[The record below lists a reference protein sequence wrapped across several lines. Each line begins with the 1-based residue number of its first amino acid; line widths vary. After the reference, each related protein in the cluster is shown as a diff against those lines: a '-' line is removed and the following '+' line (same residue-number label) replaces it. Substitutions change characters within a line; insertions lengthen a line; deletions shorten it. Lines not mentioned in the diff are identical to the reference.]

1 LANATKSRPLKA
13 RPLLAKSRITAITG
27 HMASSILPDI
37 KREYVE
43 AYGYVLQSKD
53 RAGTRVNVSGGAD
66 YSDPTADTALD
77 QSDNI
82 EELKRLGR
90 KIENLE
96 KDAKTI
102 LSRLKGVFD
111 SGPIESRRTDGH
123 IPTAEEEHQRQQA
136 MKAQMKRAL
145 QEEKGMLEKRLAE
158 IERTIE
164 SA

>member
-1 LANATKSRPLKA
+1 MANATKPRPKPRPLV
-13 RPLLAKSRITAITG
+13 AKSRVTAIISYLT
-27 HMASSILPDI
+27 SSALPDI
-37 KREYVE
+37 KREYHE

-77 QSDNI
+77 QSENI
-82 EELKRLGR
+82 EELKRLGK
-90 KIENLE
+90 KIETLE
-96 KDAKTI
+96 KDANTI
-102 LSRLKGVFD
+102 LSRLKGLFD
-111 SGPIESRRTDGH
+111 TGPIESRRTDGH

-136 MKAQMKRAL
+136 VKAQMKRAL